1 MDYKEIEYKYWAEEL
16 TKENFGRRIEAV
28 VANKRGILMPE
39 AVYVVSCDDY
49 YNYQNSDNNDFVR
62 FRKGGGG
69 YELTLKRKEKENV
82 VRTEINLDVSGNED
96 SAIVEFLTLSGYEKS
111 FQVYKE
117 AWIWH
122 FNDCVVSYYTLSDG
136 RSVVELE
143 AINYNSINEGI
154 RIINK
159 WERELCIRDLT
170 KEKRSLYEIFTQE
183 LQNKENNAMR
193 LIKTTPDDV
202 PPVRRT
208 TKRGKSK

>member
-39 AVYVVSCDDY
+39 AMYVVSCDDY

-96 SAIVEFLTLSGYEKS
+96 SAIVEFLTLSGYAKS

-136 RSVVELE
+136 RSVV
-143 AINYNSINEGI
+143 
-154 RIINK
+154 
-159 WERELCIRDLT
+159 
-170 KEKRSLYEIFTQE
+170 
-183 LQNKENNAMR
+183 
-193 LIKTTPDDV
+193 
-202 PPVRRT
+202 
-208 TKRGKSK
+208 

>member
-1 MDYKEIEYKYWAEEL
+1 M
-16 TKENFGRRIEAV
+16 
-28 VANKRGILMPE
+28 
-39 AVYVVSCDDY
+39 
-49 YNYQNSDNNDFVR
+49 
-62 FRKGGGG
+62 
-69 YELTLKRKEKENV
+69 
-82 VRTEINLDVSGNED
+82 
-96 SAIVEFLTLSGYEKS
+96 
-111 FQVYKE
+111 
-117 AWIWH
+117 
-122 FNDCVVSYYTLSDG
+122 VSYYTLSDG

-208 TKRGKSK
+208 TKIGKSK